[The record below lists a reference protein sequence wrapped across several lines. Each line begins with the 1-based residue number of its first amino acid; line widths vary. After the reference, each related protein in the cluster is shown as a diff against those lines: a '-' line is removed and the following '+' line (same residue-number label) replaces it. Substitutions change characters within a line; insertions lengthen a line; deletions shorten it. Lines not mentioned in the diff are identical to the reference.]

1 MIALGFSYFKHD
13 SAKLKEGKIMIK
25 KMLIVFLGV
34 MFIMPIAY
42 PAFSGETPSVEM
54 LQGSGNTID
63 IYYKNAEDLGAFEI
77 ELTFPANEFKVIDI
91 QEGELLKSS
100 QRTFSW
106 LGPKF
111 DPEGKVTFGFFS
123 LGNTEGI
130 YGNGVL
136 AIIEYEGDLSLIAIK
151 SIKATDT
158 KGNVILRSN

>member
-1 MIALGFSYFKHD
+1 
-13 SAKLKEGKIMIK
+13 
-25 KMLIVFLGV
+25 MLIFLISV
-34 MFIMPIAY
+34 IFIMPIAY
-42 PAFSGETPSVEM
+42 PAFSGEMSRVEM
-54 LQGSGNTID
+54 LQGSGNTVD
-63 IYYKNAEDLGAFEI
+63 IYFNNAKDLGAFEI
-77 ELTFPANEFKVIDI
+77 ELTFPANQFKVIDI

-123 LGNTEGI
+123 LGNAEGI

-136 AIIEYEGDLSLIAIK
+136 AIIEYEGDPSLVEIQ

-158 KGNVILRSN
+158 KGNVVLRSN